1 MAIGDLFEVE
11 TGDCEDL
18 HFLDVGMY
26 GTAGYGGVYFLDAE
40 RPTVVETGLGTRS
53 DRILDAMAEVGI
65 APEDLAVIAVTHV
78 HLDHAGGAGHLA
90 QACENAEVVV
100 HESGAPH
107 LADPSRLVEGTKAV
121 VGEQWQYYDDPVPV
135 PHERIQEVTDGD
147 VVDLGDHELHVHYAP
162 GHAPHQ
168 VVFADPAN
176 DAVFTA
182 DAAGIYVPQL
192 DDVVESTPPAQFH
205 LEKALADVDTL
216 RDVDPETLLFTHFGP
231 APTDGLLDRYEEVL
245 SEWVADV
252 AAAREELGD
261 DEAVVEHFQ
270 RESEMAAV
278 WSEEKAAA
286 EARLNTRGVLGYL
299 DYRDSG
305 T

>member
-11 TGDCEDL
+11 TGGCADL

-26 GTAGYGGVYFLDAE
+26 GTSGYGGVYLLDAE
-40 RPTVVETGLGTRS
+40 RPAVVETGLGTRS
-53 DRILDAMAEVGI
+53 DRILEALAEVGI
-65 APEDLAVIAVTHV
+65 APEELAVIAVTHV

-90 QACENAEVVV
+90 QACENAAVVV

-121 VGEQWQYYDDPVPV
+121 VGDQWQYYDDPLPV
-135 PHERIQEVTDGD
+135 PHERVRAVTDGD
-147 VVDLGDHELHVHYAP
+147 VVDLGDHELRVHHAP

-168 VVFADPAN
+168 VVLADPAN

-192 DDVVESTPPAQFH
+192 DDVVPTTPPAQFH
-205 LEKALADVDTL
+205 LEKALADVETL
-216 RDVDPETLLFTHFGP
+216 RELDPETLLFTHFGP
-231 APTDGLLDRYEEVL
+231 APTDRLLDRYEAVL

-252 AAAREELGD
+252 EAAREELGD
-261 DEAVVEHFQ
+261 DEAVVERFQ
-270 RESEMAAV
+270 LESGMAAV

-299 DYRDSG
+299 DYRDR
-305 T
+305 